1 MFNESKWK
9 QPPEVFYKK
18 RSWKFCKIHRTE
30 AAAQRCSEVFN
41 FIEIT
46 IGHGCSPVNLLHI
59 FRTPFPKN
67 PPERLLLIGEHVCQ
81 NLLFNRVVGLPTKA
95 FCCEYCLIFKNT
107 FSQSNS
113 GRLFL
118 YLKELVKTIDVIK
131 VNIKLEFEVKRLGSI
146 IN

>member
-1 MFNESKWK
+1 M
-9 QPPEVFYKK
+9 
-18 RSWKFCKIHRTE
+18 
-30 AAAQRCSEVFN
+30 FN

-146 IN
+146 IS